1 VRAEPGSERPAEV
14 GRAGFVASQDA
25 DLTRLEQLAQ
35 VIAELA
41 AAETMESVVEVV
53 VSHVADAVRAA
64 VTGLMLRED
73 DELNLVASR
82 GLGSDVERRWRKFA
96 LTDNTPAS
104 EAARTGVPV
113 VMAGTDRIEARY
125 PVLGSV
131 PAERSV
137 VCLPLSAG
145 EKPLGVL
152 ALTFDESW
160 VPGPHEMA
168 FLNALADSC
177 AQAIRQIRAMEDVAE
192 KAQQLSFLADASAE
206 LAASLDYRTTLA
218 KVAQLAVRTLA
229 DWCAVDVVQDGV
241 PVTLSVAHADPAKVA
256 WAWELQERYPPDPNA
271 ATGAANVI
279 RTGLSEIYPDITDEM
294 LVAGARDDEHL
305 RLARSLNLS
314 SAMSVP
320 LNARGRTLGAI
331 TLLRAGPTRRYGP
344 AELAI
349 AEDLGRR
356 AGTAID
362 NARLYQQTQDVALQL
377 QRAVLPDNLTMI
389 DGWQIAVHYSPGGN
403 AEVGG
408 DFYDAIP
415 LANGRLAIFIGDV
428 VGHGLAAAAA
438 MAQMRAAIRAYLS
451 IDSEPGIVVAN
462 LDQMFVRLPI
472 SRLVSLVYAILDP
485 ETRELTVVNA
495 GHYPPLLVAADG
507 TARLAQCSPQRP
519 LGAGGDVRTA
529 TVWPLDK
536 GETVLLY
543 TDGLI
548 ERRGEIIDAGL
559 DRLRV
564 NATTLTEERLQ
575 SGLAK
580 LIQELHYDEGADDI
594 TAVAVRLA

>member
-14 GRAGFVASQDA
+14 GRVGFAAPHDVDSN
-25 DLTRLEQLAQ
+25 RLEQLAR

-41 AAETMESVVEVV
+41 AAETMDAVIEVV
-53 VSHVADAVRAA
+53 IAHVADAVRAA

-73 DELNLVASR
+73 DALTLVASR
-82 GLGSDVERRWRKFA
+82 GLGSETERRWQRFA
-96 LTDNTPAS
+96 LTDETPAS
-104 EAARTGVPV
+104 EAARTGSPV
-113 VMAGTDRIEARY
+113 VIAGTERIEARY

-137 VCLPLSAG
+137 VCLPLSAS

-152 ALTFDESW
+152 ALTFDENW
-160 VPGPHEMA
+160 LPGPREMA

-177 AQAIRQIRAMEDVAE
+177 AQAIRRIRAMEDVAE
-192 KAQQLSFLADASAE
+192 KSQQIAFLADASAE
-206 LAASLDYRTTLA
+206 LAGSLDYRTTLA

-241 PVTLSVAHADPAKVA
+241 PVTLAVAHVDPAQVA
-256 WAWELQERYPPDPNA
+256 WAWQLQERYPPDPNA
-271 ATGAANVI
+271 ATGAANVV
-279 RTGLSEIYPDITDEM
+279 RTGLSEIYPEITDEM
-294 LVAGARDDEHL
+294 LVAGARDEDHL
-305 RLARSLNLS
+305 RLSRSLNLR
-314 SAMSVP
+314 SAMVVP
-320 LNARGRTLGAI
+320 LSARGRTLGAI
-331 TLLRAGPTRRYGP
+331 TLLRAGATRRYGP

-362 NARLYQQTQDVALQL
+362 NARLYRQTQDVALQL
-377 QRAVLPDNLTMI
+377 QRAVLPDNLPLI
-389 DGWQIAVHYSPGGN
+389 EGWEIAVHYSPGGD

-428 VGHGLAAAAA
+428 VGHGVAAAAA

-451 IDSEPGIVVAN
+451 IDPRPGVVVAK
-462 LDQMFVRLPI
+462 LDEMFVRLPI

-485 ETRELTVVNA
+485 ETGELTVVNA
-495 GHYPPLLVAADG
+495 GHYPPLLVAPNG
-507 TARLAQCSPQRP
+507 TARLAQSAPQRP
-519 LGAGGDVRTA
+519 LGAGSDVRAA
-529 TVWPLDK
+529 TVWQLEK

-548 ERRGEIIDAGL
+548 ERRGEIIDVGL
-559 DRLRV
+559 NRLSS
-564 NATTLTEERLQ
+564 NAATLTDDRLQ
-575 SGLAK
+575 SGLAE
-580 LIQELHYDEGADDI
+580 LIERLHYDKGDDDI
-594 TAVAVRLA
+594 TAVAVRQA